1 MEEWAEGESR
11 DWSISRKDG
20 KSKRLGRRKTYL
32 KNQENRGKKS
42 DEKLMATFRKKSH
55 LEQRFLDGTVELILG
70 DNSLRMRPNS
80 FLVCDD
86 AEQRKKRAITSER
99 QRMPLL

>member
-1 MEEWAEGESR
+1 MEGWAEGESG
-11 DWSISRKDG
+11 DWTISRKDG
-20 KSKRLGRRKTYL
+20 KSKRLGRRK
-32 KNQENRGKKS
+32 KNQKQSGEQRKKS

-55 LEQRFLDGTVELILG
+55 LEQRVLDGTVELILG
-70 DNSLRMRPNS
+70 DKSLRVRPNS

-86 AEQRKKRAITSER
+86 AKQRNKSAITPEL